1 LASSAAAGNQP
12 VSSSELL
19 TARHAVPAVMSAQHS
34 TMNVIIDL
42 VAEAYRVSPQA
53 IRSRLR
59 TPEVAEARQVCY
71 WIASRLGWSSSLIGR
86 VMDRHHGAI
95 IHGVKAINN
104 YRDISTDSTTLIN
117 HLWIKIEDRLDA
129 RSLDCSQL

>member
-1 LASSAAAGNQP
+1 
-12 VSSSELL
+12 
-19 TARHAVPAVMSAQHS
+19 MSAQRS
-34 TMNVIIDL
+34 TMTVIIDL

-104 YRDISTDSTTLIN
+104 YRDISAELTSLIN
-117 HLWIKIEDRLDA
+117 HLRVNIEDKLDA